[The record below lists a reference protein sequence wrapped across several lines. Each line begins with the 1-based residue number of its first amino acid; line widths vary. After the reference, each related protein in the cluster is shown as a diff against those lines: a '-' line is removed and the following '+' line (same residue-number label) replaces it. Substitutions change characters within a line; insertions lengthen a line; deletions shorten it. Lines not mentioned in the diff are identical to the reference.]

1 MLDRNLV
8 FVSGKGGVG
17 KSAVSAAIALLG
29 ARTGRMV
36 LALGMTDHTGIA
48 AHLGIDHVG
57 HDPVPAAP
65 GLYVAAVDRARA
77 LDEYLKVQ
85 LRVPAAAPTR
95 QLSRALNVL
104 VDTAPGIREIV
115 SIGKPVYETW
125 RGRWDLI
132 VVDAPPTGQI
142 VSYLRA
148 PTSIR
153 ELVPAGIVQQQA
165 QRLEATLHAPS
176 TGYVLV
182 ATPSELSVAE
192 TLETASQLVGDVGL
206 PDPDV
211 VVNRV
216 LEPLAVTAAAVAALP
231 AGAHREAAMLHHAL
245 WDAQEQ
251 SLQQLGHTAGSLP
264 FLFGL
269 LTPGEVA
276 ARLSDV
282 VAEWW

>member
-17 KSAVSAAIALLG
+17 KSAVAAALALLA
-29 ARTGRMV
+29 ARSGRLV
-36 LALGMTDHTGIA
+36 LALGLTDHIGLA
-48 AHLGIDHVG
+48 AHLRADRVG
-57 HDPVPAAP
+57 YDPVNAAP

-77 LDEYLKVQ
+77 LDEYLKLQ

-125 RGRWDLI
+125 KGRWDMI

-142 VSYLRA
+142 ASYLRA
-148 PTSIR
+148 PKTIR
-153 ELVPAGIVQQQA
+153 ELVPAGVVQQQA
-165 QRLEATLHAPS
+165 ERLEATLHAAT
-176 TGYVLV
+176 TGYIMVTT
-182 ATPSELSVAE
+182 AAELAVTE
-192 TLETASQLVGDVGL
+192 TLEAAAELEKEIGL
-206 PDPDV
+206 PRPEMI
-211 VVNRV
+211 VNRM
-216 LEPLAVTAAAVAALP
+216 LDPLPVERRSVEALADGPHRDAAL
-231 AGAHREAAMLHHAL
+231 LHLTLCENQDEWLAK
-245 WDAQEQ
+245 
-251 SLQQLGHTAGSLP
+251 LGNTTGTLP

-276 ARLSDV
+276 ARLAD
-282 VAEWW
+282 ALEELW